1 MAACGTG
8 APGAVPWLDAPVSSQ
23 ARPFTVPGVAACTS
37 SEFAVSVRVAN
48 PSYVGGGP
56 RDVTSWAIDVS
67 DTGPGPCFVGPS
79 PDLSFYVAGEPLAI
93 PKGAAFSGDIIYLA
107 PGSGAAQS
115 PFFGTASGEIDVN
128 SCVLPHVDQVRVDFG
143 SGLGSVMV
151 QPGPAAGWG
160 APCPVA
166 HESYFSELYGV
177 PASGSIMGYA
187 ASTQASLEAP
197 SSASPGEDLRF
208 LVTLSNTPM
217 QTTGIVAPAP
227 NPTMTLDPCP
237 TYHEELEGVAGTFHA
252 YRLNC
257 SAARPIPFGGSE
269 TFAMSIEVPSGADP
283 GPATLAWSID
293 GSPLTY
299 QTARSYLQI
308 G

>member
-1 MAACGTG
+1 MAGRPRRGRRVAARRRALTRAVAYWRVKRGGRSTALLVLCCVMAACGIG
-8 APGAVPWLDAPVSSQ
+8 APGTVPWLDAPVSSQ
-23 ARPFTVPGVAACTS
+23 ARPFTVTGVAACTS
-37 SEFAVSVRVAN
+37 SELAVSVRVAN

-56 RDVTSWAIDVS
+56 RGVTSWAIDVS

-107 PGSGAAQS
+107 SGSGAAQS

-177 PASGSIMGYA
+177 PACGSIMGYA

-217 QTTGIVAPAP
+217 QTTG
-227 NPTMTLDPCP
+227 
-237 TYHEELEGVAGTFHA
+237 
-252 YRLNC
+252 
-257 SAARPIPFGGSE
+257 
-269 TFAMSIEVPSGADP
+269 
-283 GPATLAWSID
+283 
-293 GSPLTY
+293 
-299 QTARSYLQI
+299 
-308 G
+308 